1 MLISNNIA
9 NNSLGVKNPY
19 RDKRFP
25 AQNSYTNQVSFGAVK
40 TGGLKIGSAFLF
52 LSMLMNGLPVNASS
66 SNKPAQTVMSRDSDN
81 VFTINLRDYSTTRAE
96 SRRYEVKTHLESIA
110 SKLYLFPKEKLPPKF
125 QTGWDKNI
133 RVLTS
138 NAQHE
143 IGVTTIDYSYLKSL
157 AQLLAEPGRFNTIEE
172 ANNHLVHS
180 GYKSVAEEFVK
191 SQEEQK
197 KLVENARK
205 QSSENEPIEDFSK
218 SRKIPEKD
226 KKYLTT
232 YYPFKTKGESL
243 GIFNKKEHHKQRFVL
258 ALSCEEE
265 KDNSGS
271 YLYKKISNSF
281 VDTIKKLY
289 KIPENNIIRVTTTT
303 PEDFIN
309 SLDLI
314 ARKIRIEKQ
323 NNAELVVLYTGDGL
337 SVDPCLLKS
346 YCEWVKYKQGAMNG
360 SISMNNITGA
370 SLSETEMKAAFNKT
384 LRGIKTIFIVN
395 ACDSAS
401 LIAEPVTKNPNSVAR
416 GIGHFFRNL
425 FLHLKSL

>member
-25 AQNSYTNQVSFGAVK
+25 AQNSYTNQVSFGTVK

-52 LSMLMNGLPVNASS
+52 LSMLMNGLPLNASS
-66 SNKPAQTVMSRDSDN
+66 SNKPAQTVMSRDSKEPII
-81 VFTINLRDYSTTRAE
+81 INLRNYSTTRAE
-96 SRRYEVKTHLESIA
+96 SRHYEAKMRLESIA
-110 SKLYLFPKEKLPPKF
+110 SKLHLFPKEKLPPKF

-138 NAQHE
+138 NAQYE

-180 GYKSVAEEFVK
+180 GYQSVAEEFVK

-197 KLVENARK
+197 ELVENARK

-218 SRKIPEKD
+218 SRKIPEED
-226 KKYLTT
+226 KKYLKT
-232 YYPFKTKGESL
+232 YYPFKTKGKSL

-281 VDTIKKLY
+281 VDTIKKIY
-289 KIPENNIIRVTTTT
+289 KIPENNIISVTITK

-309 SLDLI
+309 SLNLI
-314 ARKIRIEKQ
+314 ARKIRIGKL
-323 NNAELVVLYTGDGL
+323 NNAELVVLYTGDGI
-337 SVDPCLLKS
+337 SVDPCLLKGV
-346 YCEWVKYKQGAMNG
+346 CEWVKYMQGAMNG
-360 SISMNNITGA
+360 SINMSNITGA
-370 SLSETEMKAAFNKT
+370 SMSEAEVKAAANKS
-384 LRGIKTIFIVN
+384 LRGIRTIFIVH
-395 ACDSAS
+395 ACDSGS
-401 LIAEPVTKNPNSVAR
+401 LISEAVPKNPNSITR
-416 GIGHFFRNL
+416 EIGQFFRNL